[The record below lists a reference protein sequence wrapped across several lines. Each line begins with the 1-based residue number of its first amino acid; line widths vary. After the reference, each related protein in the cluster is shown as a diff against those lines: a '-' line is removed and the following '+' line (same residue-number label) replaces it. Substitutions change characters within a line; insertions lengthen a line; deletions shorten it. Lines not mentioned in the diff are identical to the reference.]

1 MPQTVVA
8 VGESPAVVRP
18 PHPHPLVAP
27 VAKAD
32 SAVSLLSFRTF
43 DRMSD
48 LPGTGW
54 IRCDRA
60 LSDPAF
66 FPRWRVQVGQRLA
79 EQQPSAPEQTRVP
92 GQARVPEQTDIPGQT
107 CVPEQ
112 TDVLGRPRVPGRARV
127 PEKTTGGYVLQW
139 YLVVPSY
146 LGSVLFHSARRVPS
160 LSPRQLSFRLD
171 AAVVRE
177 VALRPGRF
185 WCLPDDPDAGHPDAV
200 PVADEAALGAV
211 LRHQVIAHAARFL
224 TVYDPMVRFGSR
236 TQWAAVTDV
245 LDSGLLLAGRS
256 FGSPQAGAADARL
269 VLAEG
274 QKPLTSASTIRE
286 LTDDRGRTHWTRL
299 RSSCCFLYALPGVE
313 RPCASCPRL
322 NDAERAC
329 IFGTLDR
336 A

>member
-8 VGESPAVVRP
+8 VGESPAVVQP

-32 SAVSLLSFRTF
+32 SAVSLLAFRTF
-43 DRMSD
+43 DRTSD

-79 EQQPSAPEQTRVP
+79 EQQPSAPEQ
-92 GQARVPEQTDIPGQT
+92 
-107 CVPEQ
+107 
-112 TDVLGRPRVPGRARV
+112 ARV

-269 VLAEG
+269 VLANG

-299 RSSCCFLYALPGVE
+299 RGSCCFLYALPGVE